1 MNVTYRREM
10 KHNYLIIEQDKS
22 GTEGYEI
29 DMLKENQINGLL
41 KFHLKQ
47 IDDHRYFYYEI
58 TSKQPLNRI
67 LEFHSLDK
75 EELKGLITGIA
86 QILNRLPVYLL
97 KENQI
102 LLEPEFIYLEP
113 EHFVVSLCLIPGRDI
128 KFSQEMTELLRYLLG
143 KVNHQDKEC
152 VVMAYALYQESLK
165 DNYSI
170 DTLTELVG
178 SHNTSLEAG
187 QERGE
192 RNHLDLTESGE
203 DQCGFTDAQRE
214 EIQIIQEFAQSAQT
228 KASGF
233 VAWKPLMISSAVMAV
248 SAVLIWSIFGYGGVK
263 KNWYIVLAAGILSS
277 LFGIIKSGGKN
288 ELKHLVEDGTKGY
301 SDYEE
306 EQEEWQNAFYE
317 NKEEPQT
324 SLKSAGVED
333 LMQTVLLTNNQ
344 RDTEVRILKAAGSG
358 NQDIAITYTPYLI
371 GKQEGLVD
379 YVLEGEAIS
388 RIHAKIEKD
397 GSDYLISDLN
407 STNGTY
413 VNGRLLET
421 NETVLLNMGDEI
433 FIANFAFI
441 FT

>member
-22 GTEGYEI
+22 WTEGYEI
-29 DMLKENQINGLL
+29 NMLKENHINGLL

-47 IDDHRYFYYEI
+47 IDSRRYFYYEI

-67 LEFHSLDK
+67 LEFHSLNK
-75 EELKGLITGIA
+75 EELKGLIAGIA
-86 QILNRLPVYLL
+86 QILNRIPVYLL
-97 KENQI
+97 KEDQI
-102 LLEPEFIYLEP
+102 LLQPEFIYLEP
-113 EHFVVSLCLIPGRDI
+113 DHFFVSLCLVPGRDR
-128 KFSQEMTELLRYLLG
+128 KFSEEMTELLHYLLG

-178 SHNTSLEAG
+178 SHNTRPAAG
-187 QERGE
+187 QEREE
-192 RNHLDLTESGE
+192 RNRQDLTEAGE
-203 DQCGFTDAQRE
+203 SQSGFTDAERDD
-214 EIQIIQEFAQSAQT
+214 IQVIQEFTQTAQI
-228 KASGF
+228 KASRF
-233 VAWKPLMISSAVMAV
+233 VSWRPLMISSAVISVAAV
-248 SAVLIWSIFGYGGVK
+248 VFWSIFGLRGIK
-263 KNWYIVLAAGILSS
+263 KYWYIVLAAGILSF
-277 LFGIIKSGGKN
+277 LYGIIKSGSKN
-288 ELKHLVEDGTKGY
+288 ELKHLVEDNVKSY

-306 EQEEWQNAFYE
+306 EQEEWKTAFYE
-317 NKEEPQT
+317 SEEEPQT
-324 SLKSAGVED
+324 PLKSADGE
-333 LMQTVLLTNNQ
+333 LIQTVLLTNNQ
-344 RDTEVRILKAAGSG
+344 KDIEVRILKSAGPG
-358 NQDIAITYTPYLI
+358 NQDIAITYTPFLI

-379 YVLEGEAIS
+379 YVIDGDTIS
-388 RIHAKIEKD
+388 RIHAKIEKA
-397 GSDYLISDLN
+397 GSDYCISDLN

-421 NETVLLNMGDEI
+421 NETVLLNLGDEI

>member
-22 GTEGYEI
+22 WTEGYEI
-29 DMLKENQINGLL
+29 NMLKENHINGLL

-47 IDDHRYFYYEI
+47 IDSHRYFYYEI

-67 LEFHSLDK
+67 LEFHSLNK
-75 EELKGLITGIA
+75 EELKGLIAGIA
-86 QILNRLPVYLL
+86 QILNRIPVYLL
-97 KENQI
+97 KEDQI
-102 LLEPEFIYLEP
+102 LLQPEFIYLEP
-113 EHFVVSLCLIPGRDI
+113 DHFFVSLCLVPGRDR
-128 KFSQEMTELLRYLLG
+128 KFPEEMTELLHYLLG

-178 SHNTSLEAG
+178 SHNTRPAAG
-187 QERGE
+187 QEREE
-192 RNHLDLTESGE
+192 RNRQNLTEAGESQSG
-203 DQCGFTDAQRE
+203 FRDAERD
-214 EIQIIQEFAQSAQT
+214 EIQVIQEFTQT
-228 KASGF
+228 EQIKASRF
-233 VAWKPLMISSAVMAV
+233 VSWRPLMISSAVITVA
-248 SAVLIWSIFGYGGVK
+248 AALFWSIFGCRGIK
-263 KNWYIVLAAGILSS
+263 KYWYIVLAAGILSF
-277 LFGIIKSGGKN
+277 LYGIIKSGSKN
-288 ELKHLVEDGTKGY
+288 ELKHLVEDNVKGY

-306 EQEEWQNAFYE
+306 EQEEWKTAFYE
-317 NKEEPQT
+317 SEEEPQT
-324 SLKSAGVED
+324 PLKSAEGE
-333 LMQTVLLTNNQ
+333 LIQTVLLTNNQ
-344 RDTEVRILKAAGSG
+344 KDTEVRILKSVGLG
-358 NQDIAITYTPYLI
+358 NQDIAITYTPFLI

-379 YVLEGEAIS
+379 YVIDGDTIS
-388 RIHAKIEKD
+388 RIHAKIEKA
-397 GSDYLISDLN
+397 GSDYCISDLN

-421 NETVLLNMGDEI
+421 NETVLLNLGDEI